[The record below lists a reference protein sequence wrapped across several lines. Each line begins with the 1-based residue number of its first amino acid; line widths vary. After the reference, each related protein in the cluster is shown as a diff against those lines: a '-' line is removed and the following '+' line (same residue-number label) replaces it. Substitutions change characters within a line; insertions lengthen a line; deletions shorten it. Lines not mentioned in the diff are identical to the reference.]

1 MATRKVS
8 LSVGTWPWLLR
19 HELRLQW
26 RAIGGARLWLVA
38 LFGGLVYAALHLVAW
53 TTLRGLEMVTLPP
66 IAVVIGGALTW
77 LVITL
82 MLSQAIM
89 LSVSAL
95 FDRGDLDLLLSSPL
109 APRTVFTV
117 RGLGIA
123 VGCSMLYFGLLS
135 PFAHMGA
142 LLGKVNLLAI
152 YPVMISMGLLVTA
165 IGLLITLGLVRLIG
179 ARRARVAAQL
189 LGALIGAVM
198 FLATQV
204 QNMVGQEKRN
214 QIAAWLKLAIEPNEL
229 LAADSFIWFPFRAF
243 LGDPMSL
250 LSFVI
255 VGVGA
260 FILVTNLA
268 HQRFLSGTQESVT
281 GGGAKSSMPKRS
293 TAAHFKGGKNSF
305 VRAVLVKE
313 WKLIWRDPQLL
324 AQTFLQLLYLL
335 PLMFV
340 VFRKNS
346 DLSLI
351 VPSTIFLASSLAGS
365 LAWITVAA
373 EDAPELIG
381 CAPVSMTQVRWLKA
395 LAALIPVWVLVSPI
409 FIFLCTTQ
417 WNWALIFLVCVVA
430 STIGAGVSYIWYPRS
445 GDRKN
450 IKHRGKGSALISML
464 EAMSAAGWAGL
475 AYCLMIAPSPWA
487 WFGLPALIMALC
499 GPATAWLLGR
509 ARRNG
514 DVAF

>member
-1 MATRKVS
+1 
-8 LSVGTWPWLLR
+8 
-19 HELRLQW
+19 
-26 RAIGGARLWLVA
+26 
-38 LFGGLVYAALHLVAW
+38 
-53 TTLRGLEMVTLPP
+53 
-66 IAVVIGGALTW
+66 
-77 LVITL
+77 
-82 MLSQAIM
+82 
-89 LSVSAL
+89 
-95 FDRGDLDLLLSSPL
+95 
-109 APRTVFTV
+109 
-117 RGLGIA
+117 
-123 VGCSMLYFGLLS
+123 
-135 PFAHMGA
+135 
-142 LLGKVNLLAI
+142 
-152 YPVMISMGLLVTA
+152 MISMGLLVTA
-165 IGLLITLGLVRLIG
+165 IGLLITLALVRLIG

-198 FLATQV
+198 FLGTQV
-204 QNMVGQEKRN
+204 QSMFGQETRN
-214 QIAAWLKLAIEPNEL
+214 RIASWLKHAIGPNEL
-229 LAADSFIWFPFRAF
+229 LAPDSFIWFPFRAF
-243 LGDPMSL
+243 LGNPISL

-281 GGGAKSSMPKRS
+281 GGGAKSSTPKRT
-293 TAAHFKGGKNSF
+293 TAAHFKGGKNNF
-305 VRAVLVKE
+305 ARAVLIKE

-340 VFRKNS
+340 VFRKNT

-381 CAPVSMTQVRWLKA
+381 CAPVSITQVRWLKA
-395 LAALIPVWVLVSPI
+395 LAALIPVWALVSPI
-409 FIFLCTTQ
+409 FVFLCTTHLS
-417 WNWALIFLVCVVA
+417 WALIFVVCVGA

-450 IKHRGKGSALISML
+450 MKNRAKGSVLISML

-487 WFGLPALIMALC
+487 WFGVPALIIALC
-499 GPATAWLLGR
+499 GPAIAWTLGR

-514 DVAF
+514 NATF